1 MKTYYSS
8 GKLLLTG
15 EYAVLDGALCLALPT
30 VFGQQLKIAHI
41 TAPFIQWT
49 SRDHDQTVWFQETI
63 SLDNLHDISERA
75 ISGMTTSEILLQV
88 LGLAR
93 QLNPEF
99 LSENSGFEVISQL
112 EFPRKWG
119 LGTSSTLIT
128 NIAQWADVD
137 PYVLLE
143 KTFGGSGYDIA
154 CAQSKSPLLYQLHE
168 DQPRVVPIDFKP
180 PFSSSLF
187 FVYLNRKQDSREAI
201 RNYRNQDGNP
211 KDLVAQITALTKAIV
226 ACNQLEKFESL
237 LRQHESLI
245 ADALELPTVKESLFP
260 DYPRT
265 VKSLGAWGG
274 DFILAVG
281 EQADQDYFRKKG
293 FDTIIPYAEMIA

>member
-30 VFGQQLKIAHI
+30 VFGQQLKITHI
-41 TAPFIQWT
+41 TDPIIQWT
-49 SRDHDQTVWFQETI
+49 SRDHDHTVWFQETI

-99 LSENSGFEVISQL
+99 LSENSGFEVITQL

-168 DQPRVVPIDFKP
+168 YRPRVVPIDFKP

-260 DYPRT
+260 DYPRM

-274 DFILAVG
+274 DFVLAVG
-281 EQADQDYFRKKG
+281 GDKERDYFRKKG
-293 FDTIIPYAEMIA
+293 YKTIIPYTEMIA